1 MARPCSI
8 CTHPE
13 RLEIDRLILSG
24 ESYRNIAKQFGLS
37 IGTISR
43 HKEAH
48 IGTDLQD
55 VREVMV
61 AAREEALAEIK
72 SEVKARDL
80 KEIKEEIITEARE
93 TTAARLETAASYLD
107 QLILL
112 RQKAADI
119 LEDAAKAGD
128 LKTALMGIKEARACI
143 ETLARIEGQLSDAP
157 QITIINSPEWVEVRT
172 VIIQA
177 LDPYPQAKEA
187 VVNAIRGR

>member
-1 MARPCSI
+1 MSRPCSI
-8 CTHPE
+8 CAHTE
-13 RLEIDRLILSG
+13 RLEIDRLLLQG
-24 ESYRNIAKQFGLS
+24 TSYRDIAGRFGLS
-37 IGTISR
+37 KTAISR
-43 HKEAH
+43 HKESH

-55 VREVMV
+55 VREAMIQ
-61 AAREEALAEIK
+61 AREEALAQ
-72 SEVKARDL
+72 
-80 KEIKEEIITEARE
+80 IKEETLETIKEEVVAEARE

-119 LEDAAKAGD
+119 LEEAAEAGD
-128 LKTALMGIKEARACI
+128 LKTAIAGIREARACI